1 MADFVLVTP
10 MPPLMQRKSTQVVA
24 AILSVVIL
32 PVLIWAW
39 IGFVR
44 QTHTR
49 AVARDW
55 GTALRENDKVQPG
68 LGRAEDLLARLKR
81 IDTGYAPDE
90 LKSAVHDYIAALE
103 GSIEAAKAGHDTAS
117 YDQAMDQA
125 KQRMIAVAM
134 KHD

>member
-1 MADFVLVTP
+1 MS
-10 MPPLMQRKSTQVVA
+10 PLIQRKSTQGVV
-24 AILSVVIL
+24 AILSIVML
-32 PVLIWAW
+32 PVVIWAW

-55 GTALRENDKVQPG
+55 GTALRENDKVPPG

-90 LKSAVHDYIAALE
+90 LKSAVHDYIADLE
-103 GSIEAAKAGHDTAS
+103 GSIEAAKAGHDTTS

-125 KQRMIAVAM
+125 KQRLIAVA
-134 KHD
+134 KKYD